1 MVSSA
6 AGLSKG
12 KVAQTIYLHQ
22 LLPSRFWRLLL
33 WIFLIVDIC
42 AGINAMLRIVFR
54 FFWLTNEVAEPVK

>member
-6 AGLSKG
+6 SGLSKG

-22 LLPSRFWRLLL
+22 LLPSRLWRLFL

-42 AGINAMLRIVFR
+42 AGINAMLRIVF
-54 FFWLTNEVAEPVK
+54 